1 MIWIYAEAAGSSIL
15 ERLMRL
21 ETLLESHMAAQ
32 ERLIN
37 SILYPILVGVAL
49 IAIRLLGGDL
59 ARFHNNHKNK
69 KGGEGS

>member
-21 ETLLESHMAAQ
+21 ETLLLDHLAEQ

-37 SILYPILVGVAL
+37 HILYPVLVAVILVAVRIFGADLV
-49 IAIRLLGGDL
+49 RL
-59 ARFHNNHKNK
+59 HNNRKNN
-69 KGGEGS
+69 KGEKP